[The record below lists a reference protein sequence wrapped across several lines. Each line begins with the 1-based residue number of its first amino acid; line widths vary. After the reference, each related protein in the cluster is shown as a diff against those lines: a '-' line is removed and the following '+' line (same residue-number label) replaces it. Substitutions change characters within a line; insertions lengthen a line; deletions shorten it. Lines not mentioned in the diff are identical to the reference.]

1 MFVPNPRAMK
11 RAFMFSIAGTRGG
24 PVRLAVLKIIAK
36 KKMNINQ
43 VSIRMNMDY
52 KTIQHHMR
60 VLDKSGFVKK
70 EMSKNESIYSVS
82 DLIMSNKEIMKIIRR
97 KLWLGKSR

>member
-1 MFVPNPRAMK
+1 MFVPNPKAVK
-11 RAFMFSIAGTRGG
+11 RAFVFSIAGTRGG
-24 PVRLAVLKIIAK
+24 PVRLDVLKIIAK
-36 KKMNINQ
+36 EKMNISQ
-43 VSIRMNMDY
+43 ISIKMGMDY

-82 DLIMSNKEIMKIIRR
+82 DLIRSNNEIMEIIRR
-97 KLWLGKSR
+97 K